1 MELSSYTFVIVASA
15 IVILSYFY
23 NIISKKTNIP
33 SVLLL
38 IITGFGI
45 KQAIT
50 YMGAEELDLFPI
62 LEVLGIVG
70 LIMIVLEAA
79 LDLEL
84 KREKAPILYKALLI
98 AFLGLVASAGII
110 GYIIQFFLD
119 VEFGIA
125 LLYALPLSI
134 ISSAIVIPSITAL
147 GEHKKEF
154 MIYESTFSDILGIMF
169 FYFLISGLEAEHTSE
184 LIWEI
189 SWNIV
194 ATVVISLLVSYM
206 LVYIFQNIRTKIKL
220 FLLIAVLILLYA
232 IGKQLHLSSLLIILV
247 FGLILNNQKV
257 FFKGVLDRWLKPEA
271 IKSILTDFQLVTV
284 ETAFIVRTFFFVIF
298 GATIT
303 IESLFNV
310 EVFII
315 STLILAGIYISRVI
329 IIKAVER
336 KDIDPQ
342 IYIAPRGLI
351 TILLFFN
358 IPSNLQIP
366 EFDSGILL
374 YVILSTSLIMT
385 WSLIKGGSKKGMY
398 DDMLF
403 DDEVAGSSAEVDA
416 TEKSSKSGSEG
427 ENPSSAQATRPY
439 P

>member
-1 MELSSYTFVIVASA
+1 
-15 IVILSYFY
+15 
-23 NIISKKTNIP
+23 
-33 SVLLL
+33 
-38 IITGFGI
+38 
-45 KQAIT
+45 
-50 YMGAEELDLFPI
+50 
-62 LEVLGIVG
+62 
-70 LIMIVLEAA
+70 
-79 LDLEL
+79 
-84 KREKAPILYKALLI
+84 
-98 AFLGLVASAGII
+98 
-110 GYIIQFFLD
+110 
-119 VEFGIA
+119 
-125 LLYALPLSI
+125 
-134 ISSAIVIPSITAL
+134 
-147 GEHKKEF
+147 
-154 MIYESTFSDILGIMF
+154 
-169 FYFLISGLEAEHTSE
+169 
-184 LIWEI
+184 
-189 SWNIV
+189 
-194 ATVVISLLVSYM
+194 
-206 LVYIFQNIRTKIKL
+206 
-220 FLLIAVLILLYA
+220 
-232 IGKQLHLSSLLIILV
+232 
-247 FGLILNNQKV
+247 
-257 FFKGVLDRWLKPEA
+257 
-271 IKSILTDFQLVTV
+271 LVTV

>member
-1 MELSSYTFVIVASA
+1 MEYITSYSFVIAASV
-15 IVILSYFY
+15 IVILSYVF
-23 NIISKKTNIP
+23 NIIAKKTNIP

-38 IITGFGI
+38 IITGFLLQQGL
-45 KQAIT
+45 KFV
-50 YMGAEELDLFPI
+50 GAGDIDLFPV
-62 LEVLGIVG
+62 LEILGIVG

-84 KREKAPILYKALLI
+84 KREKAPIILRSLLI
-98 AFLGLVASAGII
+98 AFVGLILSSAII
-110 GYIIQFFLD
+110 GYIIHYFLE
-119 VEFGIA
+119 VEPGIA
-125 LLYALPLSI
+125 LLYSLPLSI
-134 ISSAIVIPSITAL
+134 LSSAIVIPSIEGLSAY
-147 GEHKKEF
+147 KKEF

-169 FYFLISGLEAEHTSE
+169 FYFLVSGLEAEQTSD
-184 LIWEI
+184 LIWSI

-194 ATVVISLLVSYM
+194 ATVAISLIVSYL

-220 FLLIAVLILLYA
+220 FLLISVLILLYA

-247 FGLILNNQKV
+247 FGLVLNNQQV
-257 FFKGVLDRWLKPEA
+257 FFKGVLDKWLKPVA
-271 IKSILTDFQLVTV
+271 VKRILIDFRLVTI

-303 IESLFNV
+303 IESLFNL
-310 EVFII
+310 EVFLI
-315 STLILAGIYISRVI
+315 STLILVGIYSSRYGLFRLI
-329 IIKAVER
+329 EK
-336 KDIDPQ
+336 KDLDPQ

-358 IPSNLQIP
+358 IPPNLQIP

-374 YVILSTSLIMT
+374 YVILSTSIIMT
-385 WSLIKGGSKKGMY
+385 WSLIKNSKTDIY

-403 DDEVAGSSAEVDA
+403 ESDIAHPEEGGESSEP
-416 TEKSSKSGSEG
+416 E
-427 ENPSSAQATRPY
+427 ATRPM

>member
-1 MELSSYTFVIVASA
+1 MEYITSYSFVIAASV
-15 IVILSYFY
+15 IVILSYVF
-23 NIISKKTNIP
+23 NIIAKKTNIP

-38 IITGFGI
+38 IITGFLLQQGL
-45 KQAIT
+45 KFV
-50 YMGAEELDLFPI
+50 GAGDIDLFPV
-62 LEVLGIVG
+62 LEILGIVG

-84 KREKAPILYKALLI
+84 KREKAPIILRSLLI
-98 AFLGLVASAGII
+98 AFVGLILSSAII
-110 GYIIQFFLD
+110 GYIIHYFLE
-119 VEFGIA
+119 VEPGIA
-125 LLYALPLSI
+125 LLYSLPLSI
-134 ISSAIVIPSITAL
+134 LSSAIVIPSIEGLSAY
-147 GEHKKEF
+147 KKEF

-169 FYFLISGLEAEHTSE
+169 FYFLVSGLEAEQTSD
-184 LIWEI
+184 LIWSI

-194 ATVVISLLVSYM
+194 ATVAISLIVSYL

-220 FLLIAVLILLYA
+220 FLLISVLILLYA

-247 FGLILNNQKV
+247 FGLVLNNQQV
-257 FFKGVLDRWLKPEA
+257 FFKGVLDKWLKPVA
-271 IKSILTDFQLVTV
+271 VKRILIDFRLVTI

-303 IESLFNV
+303 IESLFNL
-310 EVFII
+310 EVFLI
-315 STLILAGIYISRVI
+315 STLILVGIYSSRYGLFRLI
-329 IIKAVER
+329 EK
-336 KDIDPQ
+336 KDLDPQ

-358 IPSNLQIP
+358 IPPNLQIP

-374 YVILSTSLIMT
+374 YVILSTSIIMT
-385 WSLIKGGSKKGMY
+385 WSLIKNSKTDIY

-403 DDEVAGSSAEVDA
+403 ERDIAHPEEGGESSEP
-416 TEKSSKSGSEG
+416 E
-427 ENPSSAQATRPY
+427 ATRPM